1 MKLGITLLLLVISQM
16 SDNYGMV
23 IKSKKYGINLLNTS
37 DRVGRIVGWHDIT
50 PIPLM
55 TKRTFSYDHSDLN
68 KYGEVFAWF
77 GTSFMRGLA
86 GDVTLNINNG
96 VIILELDNVYRNGLI
111 DIYDDIIRLYYGV
124 Y

>member
-1 MKLGITLLLLVISQM
+1 LLLLVISQM

-55 TKRTFSYDHSDLN
+55 TKKTFSYDHSDLN

-86 GDVTLNINNG
+86 GDVILNINNG

>member
-1 MKLGITLLLLVISQM
+1 
-16 SDNYGMV
+16 
-23 IKSKKYGINLLNTS
+23 
-37 DRVGRIVGWHDIT
+37 
-50 PIPLM
+50 
-55 TKRTFSYDHSDLN
+55 
-68 KYGEVFAWF
+68 
-77 GTSFMRGLA
+77 MRGLA

>member
-1 MKLGITLLLLVISQM
+1 MLLLLVISQM

-50 PIPLM
+50 PIPLI
-55 TKRTFSYDHSDLN
+55 TKKIFSYDHFDLN